1 MRDDV
6 VVQRLWQLHRRG
18 VSYASSVPAVNLLL
32 ADLSEGLREAANLL
46 TNHPAAQVSDAM
58 VESKAD
64 EWWYRRTETARK
76 ALVKSPDHLRRL
88 AFKAGHEAALFTTS
102 PRYEG
107 LVEALTH
114 ARECLKANGYGDH
127 TVAIVMID
135 QALASVSIEG
145 VGK

>member
-1 MRDDV
+1 MTNRAMRDDAHAENCP
-6 VVQRLWQLHRRG
+6 LHWVKRG
-18 VSYASSVPAVNLLL
+18 TAGAKCWCN
-32 ADLSEGLREAANLL
+32 GNL
-46 TNHPAAQVSDAM
+46 TNQPAAQVSEPARQKMLGQATGNVIDVLCSLGMINPDETNDVVCEQVWDAI
-58 VESKAD
+58 
-64 EWWYRRTETARK
+64 
-76 ALVKSPDHLRRL
+76 
-88 AFKAGHEAALFTTS
+88 EAALFTTS